1 MQDSR
6 YITMKKW
13 LFAVIEVILV
23 AACIAGGLI
32 WGTTMQKSKDED
44 RWTYILAS
52 NDDDSTVGM
61 CAECGFTAFTE
72 DEAMHHCFQ
81 TQHQWKGNGRY
92 LGKDGEWHDVED
104 R

>member
-23 AACIAGGLI
+23 AACVAGGLI
-32 WGTTMQKSKDED
+32 GGSALQKSKDED

-52 NDDDSTVGM
+52 NDDDAEVGM
-61 CAECGFTAFTE
+61 CAECGCRVFTE
-72 DEAMHHCFQ
+72 DEAVNHCFQ
-81 TQHQWKGNGRY
+81 TQHQFRGNGRY